1 MASSQCTVLG
11 GGLGQGVRDTAVTQQ
26 IPVERGSET
35 QRSQPHPAPRG
46 YVKIKWGVL
55 LTEGTPEA
63 ALGPDSARKLEP
75 LGGLGLSE
83 PLGRHQTPIR
93 CLSLK
98 APGRGVGTELIL
110 GKHLFPLSWAV
121 W

>member
-63 ALGPDSARKLEP
+63 ALGPDCAGKLEP
-75 LGGLGLSE
+75 LGGLASLSLLE
-83 PLGRHQTPIR
+83 DIRLPLGVLLPKPQ
-93 CLSLK
+93 
-98 APGRGVGTELIL
+98 GEE
-110 GKHLFPLSWAV
+110 WAQS
-121 W
+121 